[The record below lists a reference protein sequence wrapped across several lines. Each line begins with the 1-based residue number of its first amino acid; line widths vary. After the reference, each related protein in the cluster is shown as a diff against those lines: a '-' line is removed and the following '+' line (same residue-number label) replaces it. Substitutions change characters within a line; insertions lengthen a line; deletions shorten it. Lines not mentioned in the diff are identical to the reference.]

1 MAFRFTKVR
10 GGGARGVAWQWLRA
24 FFLEDWTLKILALL
38 ITLGLRYAVTTQR
51 APATMRQRA
60 VPLEFIL
67 PDGVDIGNDP
77 VEEVDVT
84 LEGSQGKLAEL
95 NARNLVARADVTNL
109 KPGDRVARLSDNITM
124 SLPEGVRIIE
134 VSPRSVTLHLEPVV
148 VHAVPV
154 EARFEGELPEGFE
167 RLGVEVTPPQV
178 RLRGPE
184 SHVQA
189 IERVYTETISLVGR
203 RETSTE
209 QAAIDIP
216 DHKVTPLDPTVSV
229 RVEIAEEQLQR
240 RFTNV
245 PARSAAGGPVT
256 PATAASV
263 TLRGPR
269 SVVENLRP
277 EDVRLVVE
285 AAPDGTPTPRL
296 SLPPSA
302 AGRVELVS
310 TSPPEFAVNK

>member
-1 MAFRFTKVR
+1 MAFRFTKVG

-38 ITLGLRYAVTTQR
+38 ITLGLWYAVTTQR
-51 APATMRQRA
+51 APAAMRVPA

-67 PDGVDIGNDP
+67 PENVDTGNDP
-77 VEEVDVT
+77 TKQVEVT
-84 LEGSQGKLAEL
+84 LEGSQSKLAEL
-95 NARNLVARADVTNL
+95 NVNKLVARADVTNL
-109 KPGDRVARLSDNITM
+109 RPGDRVVRLADNVKID
-124 SLPEGVRIIE
+124 LPEGVRVVE
-134 VSPRSVTLHLEPVV
+134 VSPRSVALHLEPVV

-167 RLGVEVTPPQV
+167 RLGVEVAPPQV

-189 IERVYTETISLVGR
+189 IERVYTETISLAGR

-245 PARSAAGGPVT
+245 SVRSAAGGPAT
-256 PATAASV
+256 PAIAASV

-302 AGRVELVS
+302 AARVELVS
-310 TSPPEFAVNK
+310 TSPSEFTINK